1 MEQRIPKL
9 IHYCWLGDNKP
20 NFILRRCISTFYKL
34 TGGKIIRWDESCLP
48 EINNRIYQYV
58 SSEKRLGLCLRPHT
72 AICLVHTRRSL
83 P

>member
-34 TGGKIIRWDESCLP
+34 TGGVKSFVGMKAVCL
-48 EINNRIYQYV
+48 
-58 SSEKRLGLCLRPHT
+58 K
-72 AICLVHTRRSL
+72 
-83 P
+83 